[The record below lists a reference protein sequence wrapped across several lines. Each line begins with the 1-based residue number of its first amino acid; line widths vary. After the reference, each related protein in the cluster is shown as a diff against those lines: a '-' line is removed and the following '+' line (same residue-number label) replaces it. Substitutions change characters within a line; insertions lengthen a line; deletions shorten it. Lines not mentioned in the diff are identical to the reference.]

1 MATLRFLLVSGFL
14 LSLVDAGVHR
24 ERRQVTLDESLH
36 DPCQVPCTRALFPV
50 RGIQGGNTA
59 LFPNK
64 CEFMNAQCRSNRAR
78 SAPLLLAED
87 QTNIVWP
94 STIGNIGSG
103 L

>member
-1 MATLRFLLVSGFL
+1 MLNADQTEPGKIQHLIYSVTTKNQTSIMTGNYVFQMFLF
-14 LSLVDAGVHR
+14 
-24 ERRQVTLDESLH
+24 
-36 DPCQVPCTRALFPV
+36 F
-50 RGIQGGNTA
+50 
-59 LFPNK
+59 
-64 CEFMNAQCRSNRAR
+64 R